1 VFLVTVGGGDA
12 PGQKESTES
21 VWRSWRSSSTR
32 TKGASSAE
40 REKSGEELLKEQ
52 MKAIKAH
59 AAEEARLRVRKEK
72 KRLAEQNAEQQLLT
86 QQALME
92 HDKHSFDVSGN
103 NLLFFF
109 SQKEKINQSFSFF
122 SDLIFIFSINCPFFA
137 SY

>member
-103 NLLFFF
+103 YLLLFSLKKKKSILFLVFF
-109 SQKEKINQSFSFF
+109 FLF
-122 SDLIFIFSINCPFFA
+122 
-137 SY
+137 

>member
-1 VFLVTVGGGDA
+1 MFLVTVGGGDA

-103 NLLFFF
+103 NLLFFSIKKKKSILF
-109 SQKEKINQSFSFF
+109 LVFF
-122 SDLIFIFSINCPFFA
+122 FLF
-137 SY
+137 